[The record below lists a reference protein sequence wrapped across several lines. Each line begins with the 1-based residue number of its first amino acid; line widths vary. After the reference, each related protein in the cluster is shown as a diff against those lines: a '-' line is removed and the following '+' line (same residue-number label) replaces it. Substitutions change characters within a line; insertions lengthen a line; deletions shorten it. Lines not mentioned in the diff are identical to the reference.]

1 MRNYVM
7 TLGLQWQVDYN
18 SPTFGSGSFP
28 QYVFGGDKEQ
38 LDSNVQALNH
48 STEQAFDADYSF
60 SYSYPN
66 QPQKFYWLLIKDTII
81 NMINKI
87 NPAIWW
93 NEGSLPADVQDV
105 RNQVGV
111 SPRQTWHPDR
121 SVKPAKRQDFSGA
134 PGLLQGVGGVASACG
149 PVNWRKEIP

>member
-1 MRNYVM
+1 
-7 TLGLQWQVDYN
+7 
-18 SPTFGSGSFP
+18 
-28 QYVFGGDKEQ
+28 
-38 LDSNVQALNH
+38 
-48 STEQAFDADYSF
+48 
-60 SYSYPN
+60 
-66 QPQKFYWLLIKDTII
+66 
-81 NMINKI
+81 MINKI

-134 PGLLQGVGGVASACG
+134 PGLLQALVALPALAAQLTGEKKFREAGIVLYAYNQVIKNTWSITEAFAYLRENHIVG
-149 PVNWRKEIP
+149 